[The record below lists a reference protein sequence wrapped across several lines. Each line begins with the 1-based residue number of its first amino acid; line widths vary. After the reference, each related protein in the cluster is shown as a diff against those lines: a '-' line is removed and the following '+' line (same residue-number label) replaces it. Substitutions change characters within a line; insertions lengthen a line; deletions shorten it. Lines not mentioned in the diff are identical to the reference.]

1 MTSLRA
7 SKGKRNVERL
17 LLQPLEWPRRSG
29 WQSRTYR
36 FNLTTSGGIRI
47 YVDDVLVGQRWI
59 DDGGSYLFY
68 LNRAMT
74 AGTHKITLEY
84 LETSGLGRMALS
96 W

>member
-1 MTSLRA
+1 MQGPSRSRRMGGNGVFA
-7 SKGKRNVERL
+7 S
-17 LLQPLEWPRRSG
+17 
-29 WQSRTYR
+29 
-36 FNLTTSGGIRI
+36 FTTSGGIRI
-47 YVDDVLVGQRWI
+47 YVDDELVGQRWI

-84 LETSGLGRMALS
+84 LETSGVGRMALS